1 MKVCVTLTAPN
12 PPPPFSSAGWGA
24 GDIRGPF
31 FAGAMLGDASSGSNI
46 ALRDAVRHVQKSEGK
61 SDNLLL
67 WLSFVYTDIGCDIFL
82 ALRLF
87 CLAQLTLACI
97 MFVVLPSPLSRNL
110 GSVSVCCG
118 AWVRIPMSLIL
129 AASLSSSSLL

>member
-1 MKVCVTLTAPN
+1 
-12 PPPPFSSAGWGA
+12 
-24 GDIRGPF
+24 
-31 FAGAMLGDASSGSNI
+31 MLGDVSSGSNI
-46 ALRDAVRHVQKSEGK
+46 ALRNAVRHVQKSEGN
-61 SDNLLL
+61 SDDVLL

-97 MFVVLPSPLSRNL
+97 MFVVLPSLPSRNL
-110 GSVSVCCG
+110 GSVVCGCMLWYG
-118 AWVRIPMSLIL
+118 TSRFCPFWVGIPMSLIL

>member
-1 MKVCVTLTAPN
+1 
-12 PPPPFSSAGWGA
+12 
-24 GDIRGPF
+24 
-31 FAGAMLGDASSGSNI
+31 MLGDASSGSNI

-110 GSVSVCCG
+110 GSVVCECMLWYLG
-118 AWVRIPMSLIL
+118 WYSDVPHTRSFTEQFLFAM
-129 AASLSSSSLL
+129 